1 MKNTFLIVASLFLS
15 LQSFSQKK
23 KNVHDED
30 EAKLRFGFKGTVN
43 INKLDGTP
51 FKDKFSYNYQLGG
64 FIQWNFSYKLGLQP
78 EINFAESSSEIT
90 NDNTVIYD
98 DIFLDGGQKKA
109 KLDYLKI
116 PILLNIDI
124 GPSQKVK
131 LQIGPQWAQL
141 LNSKVDSLKNPGLE
155 IFKKGDFSML
165 GGIWF
170 QLPFVHVGARYEIG
184 LSNINNVTDKD
195 KWKSQALQI
204 FAGITF

>member
-1 MKNTFLIVASLFLS
+1 MKHIRLTFALLLLSSVLFA
-15 LQSFSQKK
+15 QKK
-23 KNVHDED
+23 KKVHDED

-78 EINFAESSSEIT
+78 EVNFAQSSSEIT

-98 DIFLDGGQKKA
+98 DLFLDGDQKKA
-109 KLDYLKI
+109 RLDYLKI

-124 GPSQKVK
+124 GPSQRVK
-131 LQIGPQWAQL
+131 LQLGPQWAQL
-141 LNSKVDSLKNPGLE
+141 LNSKVDSLKNPSLE
-155 IFKKGDFSML
+155 IFKKGDFSLL

-170 QLPFVHVGARYEIG
+170 QLPAVHIGARYEIG
-184 LSNINNVTDKD
+184 LSNVNNVTDKD
-195 KWKSQALQI
+195 KWKSQALQL

>member
-1 MKNTFLIVASLFLS
+1 MKNTLLTFTFLLLSTLLFA
-15 LQSFSQKK
+15 QKK
-23 KNVHDED
+23 NKVHEED

-78 EINFAESSSEIT
+78 EINFAQSSSEIT

-98 DIFLDGGQKKA
+98 DIFLDGDQKKA
-109 KLDYLKI
+109 RLDYLKI

-131 LQIGPQWAQL
+131 LQLGPQWAQL
-141 LNSKVDSLKNPGLE
+141 INSKVDSLKNPRLD
-155 IFKKGDFSML
+155 IFKKGDFSLL

-170 QLPFVHVGARYEIG
+170 QLPAVHIGARYEIG

-195 KWKSQALQI
+195 KWKSQALQL